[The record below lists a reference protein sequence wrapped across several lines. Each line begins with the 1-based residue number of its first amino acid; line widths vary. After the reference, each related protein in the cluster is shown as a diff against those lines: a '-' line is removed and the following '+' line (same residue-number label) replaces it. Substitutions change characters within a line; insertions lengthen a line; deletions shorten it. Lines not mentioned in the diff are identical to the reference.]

1 MPPKIHLVR
10 TLLFSL
16 VVGGALTFGTAAA
29 LQAAPSA
36 AELCPDFSEG
46 RCTNQFGCQLRCD
59 SNYPGAGL
67 TGLCE
72 NGCCFCLE

>member
-1 MPPKIHLVR
+1 MARKIDRLR
-10 TLLFSL
+10 TLLFS
-16 VVGGALTFGTAAA
+16 VAVGGALMFGTHTA
-29 LQAAPSA
+29 LAAAPSA
-36 AELCPDFSEG
+36 RTCPDFSEG

-59 SNYPGAGL
+59 SRYPGAGL